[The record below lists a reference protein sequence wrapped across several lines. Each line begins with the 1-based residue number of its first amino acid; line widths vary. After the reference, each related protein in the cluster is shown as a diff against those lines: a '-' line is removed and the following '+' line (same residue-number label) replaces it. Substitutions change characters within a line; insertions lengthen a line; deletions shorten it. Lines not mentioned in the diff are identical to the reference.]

1 MVYYAKGSDL
11 MGIMMIALERLTV
24 SPEPTMEL
32 MKDFWLFSEYFCPPD
47 YHEQNVGLNPWFFDK
62 DNKLVS
68 AGGKMCEPKVWY
80 KHIKAFLEKR
90 GFQLLGDPKLV
101 YETDVDIDVRQLE
114 LERLI
119 ERFDNRKILE
129 QRFLSE
135 EIQVN
140 DEFDKEE

>member
-1 MVYYAKGSDL
+1 
-11 MGIMMIALERLTV
+11 
-24 SPEPTMEL
+24 
-32 MKDFWLFSEYFCPPD
+32 
-47 YHEQNVGLNPWFFDK
+47 
-62 DNKLVS
+62 
-68 AGGKMCEPKVWY
+68 MCEPKVWY